1 MAEHTQEM
9 VNTDSNANEVRTTN
23 ENSGIHFAPVSRR
36 SLLARVS
43 RMSTKYTAF
52 QMENCASRTI
62 VL

>member
-9 VNTDSNANEVRTTN
+9 VNTDSNANEVRTTD
-23 ENSGIHFAPVSRR
+23 ENSGMHFAPVSR
-36 SLLARVS
+36 LLARVS